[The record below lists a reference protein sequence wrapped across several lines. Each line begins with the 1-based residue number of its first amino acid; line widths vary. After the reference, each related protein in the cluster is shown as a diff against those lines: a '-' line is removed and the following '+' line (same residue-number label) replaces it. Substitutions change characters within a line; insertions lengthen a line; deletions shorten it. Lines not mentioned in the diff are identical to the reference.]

1 MRVEN
6 DIAYLEGDLTLGQAV
21 RFMEEGEQL
30 LAAGVTVFDLS
41 GLGQVDSAALS
52 LFLNWRRS
60 ALTRGQAIGFRNT
73 PASLLNL
80 AKLYGVAE
88 LVNLI

>member
-6 DIAYLEGDLTLGQAV
+6 GIAYLEGDLTLDQAV
-21 RFMEEGEQL
+21 RFMEEGERL
-30 LAAGVTVFDLS
+30 LAGGVTVFDLS

-60 ALTRGQAIGFRNT
+60 ALAQGRAIGFKNP